1 MLTSPLAEKAESTP
15 MSLPPVFVAA
25 LTKLAFLDGHTNRSA
40 VVRKLINRAMQE
52 EFGLDWRTDLAIDRA
67 ESEAA

>member
-1 MLTSPLAEKAESTP
+1 MIASPLAEKAESTP

-40 VVRKLINRAMQE
+40 VVRKLINRAMYE
-52 EFGLDWRTDLAIDRA
+52 EFGPEWRTDLALNA
-67 ESEAA
+67 EQAA